1 MKTVKQVLK
10 LRGTGLISVTPG
22 TPVLD
27 ALKLMEEQDLE
38 SLLVIEGERLVGIVT
53 ESDYARKI
61 ALQGKTPR
69 SAMVKDIMSRQ
80 VITATPNE
88 DMDDC
93 IDTMIRYNLRHLPV
107 TEGGRVIGV
116 VSMNEAVRATLFH
129 QKDTIRFL
137 EDMMLME
144 ESV

>member
-1 MKTVKQVLK
+1 MKTVKQVFK
-10 LRGTGLISVTPG
+10 ARGTGFVSVTPG

-27 ALKLMEEQDLE
+27 ALKLMEEQDRD
-38 SLLVIEGERLVGIVT
+38 SLLVIEGDRLVGIVT
-53 ESDYARKI
+53 ESDYTRKI

-80 VITATPNE
+80 VVTTTPNE
-88 DMDDC
+88 DIDAC
-93 IDTMIRYNLRHLPV
+93 VDTMIRYNLRHLPV
-107 TEGGRVIGV
+107 TDGGKVVGV
-116 VSMNEAVRATLFH
+116 VSFNDLVKATLFH

-144 ESV
+144 EGA